1 MNNIFWERTI
11 ALIGEEAFQLL
22 NKSTVAIFGLGG
34 VGGYALEAIVR
45 SGVGNVYIYDYDVV
59 KKNNFNRQI
68 IATNSN
74 LEKLKIEVSGNRMRD
89 INPTVNIIANG
100 DFINSTSSIAFEKF
114 DYVIDA
120 IDTVSSKLYLIRECI
135 VRNVPIISS
144 MGTGNKMKPEL
155 FEITNIKNT
164 SVCPLARVIRKELR
178 NIDTRKL
185 MVVYSKEIPK
195 KITFGEKGRHIPASS
210 PFVPPVA
217 GFLLASYVIRQL
229 IHWKESYV

>member
-74 LEKLKIEVSGNRMRD
+74 LEKLKIEVSENRMVIIGFRD
-89 INPTVNIIANG
+89 DMTAG
-100 DFINSTSSIAFEKF
+100 D
-114 DYVIDA
+114 
-120 IDTVSSKLYLIRECI
+120 
-135 VRNVPIISS
+135 
-144 MGTGNKMKPEL
+144 G
-155 FEITNIKNT
+155 EI
-164 SVCPLARVIRKELR
+164 
-178 NIDTRKL
+178 
-185 MVVYSKEIPK
+185 
-195 KITFGEKGRHIPASS
+195 
-210 PFVPPVA
+210 
-217 GFLLASYVIRQL
+217 
-229 IHWKESYV
+229 

>member
-74 LEKLKIEVSGNRMRD
+74 LEKLKIEVSENRMRD

-178 NIDTRKL
+178 DIDTRKL

-195 KITFGEKGRHIPASS
+195 KIRVTS
-210 PFVPPVA
+210 P
-217 GFLLASYVIRQL
+217 
-229 IHWKESYV
+229 